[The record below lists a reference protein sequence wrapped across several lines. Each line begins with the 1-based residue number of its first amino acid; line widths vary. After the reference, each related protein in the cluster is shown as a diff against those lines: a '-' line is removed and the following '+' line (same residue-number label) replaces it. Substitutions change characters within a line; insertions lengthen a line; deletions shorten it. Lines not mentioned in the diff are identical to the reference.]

1 MVWKSRRRQKTGLGK
16 SNHGLRRHYFCRRTT
31 MVGLHRSG
39 GTHGNIKVTGYSST
53 FLLES
58 DHTCASWC
66 NKSLSDI
73 VKELTD
79 KAGVQALV
87 NPETKSK
94 LEYECQ
100 YEETNFRFI
109 QRLARQYQEWL
120 YYDGQNLV
128 FGKPYR
134 LDDQADIRRGTIRAR
149 CLLADTCPTNKGK
162 FLPFGERPDL

>member
-1 MVWKSRRRQKTGLGK
+1 MDFGGTIFIGIA
-16 SNHGLRRHYFCRRTT
+16 T
-31 MVGLHRSG
+31 MVGLHRAG

-100 YEETNFRFI
+100 YENQLRIHTTACPPISGMALLRRTEPCFREATA
-109 QRLARQYQEWL
+109 RL
-120 YYDGQNLV
+120 N
-128 FGKPYR
+128 
-134 LDDQADIRRGTIRAR
+134 DQADIRRGTIRAR
-149 CLLADTCPTNKGK
+149 RLLAGTCPTNKGK

>member
-1 MVWKSRRRQKTGLGK
+1 MDFGGTVFVGVA
-16 SNHGLRRHYFCRRTT
+16 T

-73 VKELTD
+73 VKELTRQGGSASSCQSGNEIEAGIRMPVRGSQLQIHT
-79 KAGVQALV
+79 KACPPISGMALLRRTE
-87 NPETKSK
+87 PCIREAT
-94 LEYECQ
+94 
-100 YEETNFRFI
+100 
-109 QRLARQYQEWL
+109 
-120 YYDGQNLV
+120 G
-128 FGKPYR
+128 R

>member
-1 MVWKSRRRQKTGLGK
+1 MIRRPPRSTLFPYTTLIMNFGGTAFV
-16 SNHGLRRHYFCRRTT
+16 GIAT
-31 MVGLHRSG
+31 MVGLHRFG
-39 GTHGNIKVTGYSST
+39 GTHGNIKVTGYSTT

-73 VKELTD
+73 VKEVTD

-100 YEETNFRFI
+100 YEETNFMFI
-109 QRLARQYQEWL
+109 QRLARQYREWL
-120 YYDGQNLV
+120 YYDRSEERRV
-128 FGKPYR
+128 GKECRSRWSP
-134 LDDQADIRRGTIRAR
+134 
-149 CLLADTCPTNKGK
+149 
-162 FLPFGERPDL
+162 